1 MKRILIG
8 AMVAGLLGA
17 SLLTGCTGGG
27 GDVTYI
33 TKGGEKL
40 SQTQYEAQTPDAR
53 NQDAPSNIVQIDA
66 KNGSTIIYR
75 LEMDSGTDFKWIDPA
90 ATDLLQADGVDE
102 SKPSGDGGLVIYTYK
117 FKALKAGETN
127 LEFVFRS
134 ASNDSV
140 ANESQLSVKVVI
152 S

>member
-1 MKRILIG
+1 M
-8 AMVAGLLGA
+8 AAALLGA
-17 SLLTGCTGGG
+17 SLLTGCSGGG
-27 GDVTYI
+27 GDVTYV

-40 SQTQYEAQTPDAR
+40 TQAQYEAQTTDAR

-75 LEMDSGTDFKWIDPA
+75 VEMDSGTDYEWIEQVDPA
-90 ATDLLQADGVDE
+90 FLQTETKDE
-102 SKPSGDGGLVIYTYK
+102 SKPDGDGGKIVYTYK

-127 LEFVFRS
+127 LELAFRK
-134 ASNDSV
+134 AGDASV